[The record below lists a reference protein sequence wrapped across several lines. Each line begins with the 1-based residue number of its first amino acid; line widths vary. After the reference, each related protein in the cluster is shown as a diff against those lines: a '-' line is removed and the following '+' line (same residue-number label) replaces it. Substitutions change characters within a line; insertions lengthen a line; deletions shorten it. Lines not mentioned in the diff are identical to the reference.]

1 MVAHEHPEP
10 DAEARGERRGAHHG
24 DGMSAPR
31 RGVGRV
37 IGLDIGTRRIGVA
50 VSDELGLIA
59 VPERVITVAQTP
71 SGEGD
76 AIAEIVAYGQRID
89 AVRIVAGIPRNM
101 KGERGVQA
109 EWTEA
114 FIARLR
120 RELQSIHIPLATL
133 DERWSTTLA
142 ERYDH
147 ERPNWLL
154 DDQWGTV
161 RERRDKQDQVN
172 RRKRRGADRDQIDA
186 RAAAVILQGYL
197 DRQRARSARDVDDST
212 SGA

>member
-1 MVAHEHPEP
+1 
-10 DAEARGERRGAHHG
+10 
-24 DGMSAPR
+24 MSAPR
-31 RGVGRV
+31 VTGRV
-37 IGLDIGTRRIGVA
+37 VGLDIGTHRIGVA

-59 VPERVITVAQTP
+59 VPDRVIPVAQTP

-76 AIAEIVAYGQRID
+76 AIAAIVAYVRQVV
-89 AVRIVAGIPRNM
+89 AVRVVAGIPRNM

-109 EWTEA
+109 EWTGA
-114 FIARLR
+114 FVAQLR
-120 RELQSIHIPLATL
+120 RGLQAIHIPIATM

-142 ERYDH
+142 ERFDH
-147 ERPNWLL
+147 ERPDWLL

-161 RERRDKQDQVN
+161 RDRRDARDQVN

-197 DRQRARSARDVDDST
+197 DRQRARASSDVDDRD